1 MRGLLYLLSALGVIG
16 LAVWAYDQNH
26 KTQQSMA
33 EVRELHREITAL
45 REAISVQRA
54 EWAFLSRPERLQE
67 LAKMNF
73 MRLRLI
79 PLSGNQFGRIDE
91 IVYPLPPER
100 DDAPS
105 AAETEEEP
113 L

>member
-16 LAVWAYDQNH
+16 LAIWAYNENH
-26 KTQQSMA
+26 KTQQAMA
-33 EVRELHREITAL
+33 ELRELHREIHSL
-45 REAISVQRA
+45 REAIGVQRA
-54 EWAFLSRPERLQE
+54 EWAYLSRPERLQE

-79 PLSGNQFGRIDE
+79 PLSGGQFGRVDE
-91 IVYPLPPER
+91 IVYPMPAALDTGLADQE
-100 DDAPS
+100 DD
-105 AAETEEEP
+105 

>member
-16 LAVWAYDQNH
+16 LAIWAYNENH
-26 KTQQSMA
+26 KTQQAMA
-33 EVRELHREITAL
+33 EVRELHREIRSL
-45 REAISVQRA
+45 REAIGVQRA

-79 PLSGNQFGRIDE
+79 PLSGSQFGRIDE
-91 IVYPLPPER
+91 IVYPIPAVPEGELI
-100 DDAPS
+100 D
-105 AAETEEEP
+105 EEDP

>member
-16 LAVWAYDQNH
+16 LAIWAYNENH
-26 KTQQSMA
+26 KTQQAMA
-33 EVRELHREITAL
+33 ELRELHREIRSL

-67 LAKMNF
+67 LAQLNF

-79 PLSGNQFGRIDE
+79 PMSGAQFGRIDE
-91 IVYPLPPER
+91 IVYPLPATPE
-100 DDAPS
+100 DDPI
-105 AAETEEEP
+105 AEEDQP
-113 L
+113 

>member
-1 MRGLLYLLSALGVIG
+1 MRGVFYLLSAIGVIS
-16 LAVWAYDQNH
+16 LAIWAYKENH
-26 KTQQSMA
+26 KTQQAMA
-33 EVRELHREITAL
+33 EVRELHREIHSL
-45 REAISVQRA
+45 REAIGVQRA

-91 IVYPLPPER
+91 IVYPLPPALDDMP
-100 DDAPS
+100 DDAL
-105 AAETEEEP
+105 TEEDP